1 MSISMQPNFRIFSHS
16 HQPYKMSRPAR
27 APATEL
33 GLGGRERTTDPITP
47 LFGPGASPLLMAGH
61 RQVISGIRKG
71 SQNIL
76 IYAFIIITLDC
87 QGGSQGRGIS
97 ARAFSLARPGLAPPL
112 NQQLQFRQ
120 NNKE

>member
-1 MSISMQPNFRIFSHS
+1 MQPNFRIFRHS

-61 RQVISGIRKG
+61 RQVISGISKG

-76 IYAFIIITLDC
+76 TYDFISITFDC
-87 QGGSQGRGIS
+87 QGGSKSRGIS
-97 ARAFSLARPGLAPPL
+97 ARAFALAHTGLAPSL